1 MRYSRKFLIF
11 FGPPASGKG
20 TQADKLG
27 EKLNLPVISPGEL
40 LRHERDLKTKIG
52 EKAGII
58 INKGGMVPD
67 KIIEQIIDKRLAKK
81 DVKQGF
87 LLDGYPRA
95 ISQLKFLN
103 NRFKNIA
110 SENDVILAIYIHVSA
125 KEVKKRIAGR
135 RVCDCGASYHTI
147 YNPSKKQGIC
157 DLCGEKLYKRKDDSA
172 EIIKIRINRF
182 NKNIKPILNYYKKN
196 NILININ
203 GEQGIGEVEREIWK
217 SINQLLG

>member
-1 MRYSRKFLIF
+1 MSQKIFLIF

-40 LRHERDLKTKIG
+40 LRHERDRGTEIG
-52 EKAGII
+52 KQAGPILNRGGLASGEIIEKI
-58 INKGGMVPD
+58 IN
-67 KIIEQIIDKRLAKK
+67 KRLAKK
-81 DVKQGF
+81 DAKHGF

-103 NRFKNIA
+103 NRFKKIA
-110 SENDVILAIYIHVSA
+110 SDNDIILAVYIHVSA
-125 KEVKKRIAGR
+125 KEVKRRIAGR
-135 RVCDCGASYHTI
+135 RVCDCGASYHAI
-147 YNPSKKQGIC
+147 YNPPKKQGIC
-157 DLCGEKLYKRKDDSA
+157 DLCGAKLYKRKDDSA

-182 NKNIKPILNYYKKN
+182 NKSIKPILKHYKKN

-203 GEQGIGEVEREIWK
+203 GEQSIGEVEKDIFNK
-217 SINQLLG
+217 LKDKV